1 MKNENLIVRDSSAG
15 DGIENLPMN
24 VVAPNADIYETAE
37 AYVVSLEMPGAGKQS
52 IALTLENDVLEV
64 RAEVV
69 PHHRDGDT
77 ILHRELRSTGYHR
90 VFTLGRGIDRNTV
103 DAVFEDGVLTVK
115 LFKTPET
122 AVKTITI
129 N

>member
-1 MKNENLIVRDSSAG
+1 MKNDNLTVRESPAG
-15 DGIENLPMN
+15 NGLEGLPLN
-24 VVAPNADIYETAE
+24 VVAPNADIYETSE
-37 AYVVSLEMPGAGKQS
+37 AYVLSLEMPGAGKES

-64 RAEVV
+64 RAGIE

-77 ILHRELRSTGYHR
+77 VLHRELRTTGYHR
-90 VFTLGRGIDRNTV
+90 AFTLGKGIDRNTV

-122 AVKTITI
+122 AARTITI
-129 N
+129 H

>member
-1 MKNENLIVRDSSAG
+1 MKNENVVVREYSAG
-15 DGIENLPMN
+15 NGIEKLPMN
-24 VVAPNADIYETAE
+24 VATPNADIYETAE
-37 AYVVSLEMPGAGKQS
+37 AYVVSLEMPGAVKDS
-52 IALTLENDVLEV
+52 IALTIENDVLEV
-64 RAEVV
+64 QAEVG
-69 PHHRDGDT
+69 PHHREGDT
-77 ILHRELRSTGYHR
+77 VLHRELRSTGYHR

-122 AVKTITI
+122 AAKTITI